1 LKCSNRLICKLKTT
15 EEGVII
21 KIKNDLQGF
30 DEEIHEKLLKD
41 GWRELRPKSI
51 MGQLPLLI
59 PIMIINLLIV
69 QFIMRI
75 FTQTSGIAD
84 YQISGTI
91 QNTEDLLKYAL
102 PFLVMAI
109 VLIVVHELIHLL
121 FIPNFIKSDNT
132 YIGLTYYGGCVYTT
146 DVLSKYRAC
155 LIYIAPFVF
164 LSIILNVISG
174 VLGLYNIPLMI
185 FIILNSIGSSGEIL
199 ELILILLQVPKGAKI
214 VNNGMR
220 TYFRVPLQKQDNRTM
235 LYPKT

>member
-1 LKCSNRLICKLKTT
+1 
-15 EEGVII
+15 
-21 KIKNDLQGF
+21 
-30 DEEIHEKLLKD
+30 
-41 GWRELRPKSI
+41 

-59 PIMIINLLIV
+59 PVMIINLLIV

-75 FTQTSGIAD
+75 FIQTSRSAN

-91 QNTEDLLKYAL
+91 QNAEDLLKYAL

-109 VLIVVHELIHLL
+109 VVIVVHELIHLL
-121 FIPNFIKSDNT
+121 SIPNFIKSDNT
-132 YIGLTYYGGCVYTT
+132 YIGLTYYGGLVYTK
-146 DVLSKYRAC
+146 DVLTKYRAC
-155 LIYIAPFVF
+155 FVYIAPFVF

-220 TYFRVPLQKQDNRTM
+220 TYFRAD
-235 LYPKT
+235 PKTQNFVP